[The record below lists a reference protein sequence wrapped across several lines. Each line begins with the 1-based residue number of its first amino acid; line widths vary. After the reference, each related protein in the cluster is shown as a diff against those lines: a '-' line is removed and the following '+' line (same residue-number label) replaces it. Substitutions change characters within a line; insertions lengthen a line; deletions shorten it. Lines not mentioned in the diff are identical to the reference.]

1 MQLKIMKK
9 LILFFLSMLSLMSIS
24 FTYYVLLNFETDFFQ
39 QMMVIVISAGYQY
52 FIWFVVYK
60 NINEKLNYNEKQNK
74 RTDSSH

>member
-60 NINEKLNYNEKQNK
+60 NINEKLNYNEKQNR